1 MKRNKHLKKFLKDNL
16 RIESAKA
23 MVTDLKP
30 GYREIAHEL
39 KIKLQYCIRH
49 FLGDQT
55 FDDSTFCKRIWIILI

>member
-1 MKRNKHLKKFLKDNL
+1 MKRNKLLKKFLKDNL
-16 RIESAKA
+16 RIGSAKA

-49 FLGDQT
+49 FD
-55 FDDSTFCKRIWIILI
+55 RLISRKIQKDLKKD